1 MVSLYTD
8 VGEYAF
14 VQPVFRLKMLKLW
27 CKSKSVRLA
36 VDVVN
41 FGKLG
46 LNSGSYRPFKIV
58 LVCLEVP
65 FDFLIDWCLIFEL

>member
-41 FGKLG
+41 FGKARIEFGILQAIQNRSS
-46 LNSGSYRPFKIV
+46 LLRDSF
-58 LVCLEVP
+58 
-65 FDFLIDWCLIFEL
+65 